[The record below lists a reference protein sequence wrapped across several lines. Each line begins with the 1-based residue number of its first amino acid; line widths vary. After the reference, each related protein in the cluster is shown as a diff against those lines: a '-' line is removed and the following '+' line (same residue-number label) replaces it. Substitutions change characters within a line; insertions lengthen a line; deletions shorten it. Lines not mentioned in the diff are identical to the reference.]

1 MNQILHRTRFKG
13 LGYIHQDKHL
23 WRVVDLHDGINT
35 VHVVGPQYRSQSELL
50 GDLDRYAK
58 ETWGY

>member
-1 MNQILHRTRFKG
+1 MTQKLHRTRFKG
-13 LGYIHQDKHL
+13 LGYIHQDTNL
-23 WRVVDLHDGINT
+23 WRVVDVHDGRNT
-35 VHVVGPQYRSQSELL
+35 VHTVGPHYHSQAELL